1 MTEKIFWLD
10 YLILLLGILS
20 IGYSLYSLKKREIY
34 AFVQWIPELSLK
46 RDSESPWDWLLF
58 WYFFFLFFL
67 GGIALVIVGLYVL
80 FFV

>member
-1 MTEKIFWLD
+1 MLWLD
-10 YLILLLGILS
+10 YLIFLLGIGCL
-20 IGYSLYSLKKREIY
+20 GYSLYSLKKREIY

-58 WYFFFLFFL
+58 WFFFFLFFL
-67 GGIALVIVGLYVL
+67 GGIALVFVGIYVI